1 MNNLDSLKTF
11 ISKGGNIPD
20 LIKKSI
26 SSNNPVMGNLI
37 DMANKGDTKGT
48 VGYISSLYPDN
59 VLLITMLGHITCS
72 KYGNIYDTF
81 DCTEREAEYVWIV
94 K

>member
-11 ISKGGNIPD
+11 ITKGGNISE
-20 LIKKSI
+20 LIKTSI

-37 DMANKGDTKGT
+37 DMANKGDTKGLENFARNLFREK
-48 VGYISSLYPDN
+48 GRD
-59 VLLITMLGHITCS
+59 
-72 KYGNIYDTF
+72 F
-81 DCTEREAEYVWIV
+81 DKEFSEFMHNF

>member
-37 DMANKGDTKGT
+37 DMANRGDTKGLENFARNLFK
-48 VGYISSLYPDN
+48 VN
-59 VLLITMLGHITCS
+59 VRFVDLV
-72 KYGNIYDTF
+72 F
-81 DCTEREAEYVWIV
+81 QQFTEFI
-94 K
+94 

>member
-1 MNNLDSLKTF
+1 MNNLESLKAF

-37 DMANKGDTKGT
+37 DMANRGDTKGLENFARNLFKEK
-48 VGYISSLYPDN
+48 GRN
-59 VLLITMLGHITCS
+59 
-72 KYGNIYDTF
+72 F
-81 DCTEREAEYVWIV
+81 DEEFSEFMHNF

>member
-11 ISKGGNIPD
+11 ITKGGNISE
-20 LIKKSI
+20 LIKTSI

-37 DMANKGDTKGT
+37 DMANKGDTKGLENFARNLFKEK
-48 VGYISSLYPDN
+48 GRD
-59 VLLITMLGHITCS
+59 
-72 KYGNIYDTF
+72 F
-81 DCTEREAEYVWIV
+81 DKEFSEFMHNF

>member
-1 MNNLDSLKTF
+1 MNNLESLKTF

-37 DMANKGDTKGT
+37 DMANKGDTKGLENFARNLFKEK
-48 VGYISSLYPDN
+48 GRD
-59 VLLITMLGHITCS
+59 
-72 KYGNIYDTF
+72 F
-81 DCTEREAEYVWIV
+81 DKEFSEFMHNF

>member
-1 MNNLDSLKTF
+1 MNNLESLKAF
-11 ISKGGNIPD
+11 ISKGGNVPD

-37 DMANKGDTKGT
+37 DMANKGDTKGLENFARNLFKEK
-48 VGYISSLYPDN
+48 GRD
-59 VLLITMLGHITCS
+59 
-72 KYGNIYDTF
+72 F
-81 DCTEREAEYVWIV
+81 DEEFSEFMHNF

>member
-11 ISKGGNIPD
+11 ITKGGNISE
-20 LIKKSI
+20 LIKTSI

-37 DMANKGDTKGT
+37 DMANRGDTKGLENFARNLFKEK
-48 VGYISSLYPDN
+48 GRD
-59 VLLITMLGHITCS
+59 
-72 KYGNIYDTF
+72 F
-81 DCTEREAEYVWIV
+81 DKEFSEFMHNF

>member
-1 MNNLDSLKTF
+1 MNNLEPLKTF

-37 DMANKGDTKGT
+37 DMANKGDTKGLENFARNLFKEK
-48 VGYISSLYPDN
+48 GRN
-59 VLLITMLGHITCS
+59 
-72 KYGNIYDTF
+72 F
-81 DCTEREAEYVWIV
+81 DEEFSEFMNNF

>member
-1 MNNLDSLKTF
+1 MNNLETLKAF

-26 SSNNPVMGNLI
+26 SSSNPVMGNLI
-37 DMANKGDTKGT
+37 DMANKGDTKGLENFARNLFKEK
-48 VGYISSLYPDN
+48 GRD
-59 VLLITMLGHITCS
+59 
-72 KYGNIYDTF
+72 F
-81 DCTEREAEYVWIV
+81 DKEFSEFMHNF

>member
-1 MNNLDSLKTF
+1 MNNLESLKAF

-20 LIKKSI
+20 LIKTSI

-37 DMANKGDTKGT
+37 DMANKGDTKGLENFARNLFKEK
-48 VGYISSLYPDN
+48 GRN
-59 VLLITMLGHITCS
+59 
-72 KYGNIYDTF
+72 F
-81 DCTEREAEYVWIV
+81 DEEFSEFMHNF

>member
-11 ISKGGNIPD
+11 ITKGGNISE
-20 LIKKSI
+20 LIKTSI

-37 DMANKGDTKGT
+37 GMANKGDTKGLENFARNLFKEK
-48 VGYISSLYPDN
+48 GRD
-59 VLLITMLGHITCS
+59 
-72 KYGNIYDTF
+72 F
-81 DCTEREAEYVWIV
+81 DEEFSEFMHNF

>member
-1 MNNLDSLKTF
+1 MNNLESLKAF
-11 ISKGGNIPD
+11 ISKGGNVPD

-37 DMANKGDTKGT
+37 DMANRGDTKGLENFT
-48 VGYISSLYPDN
+48 RNLFKEKGRN
-59 VLLITMLGHITCS
+59 
-72 KYGNIYDTF
+72 F
-81 DCTEREAEYVWIV
+81 DEEFSEFMHNF